1 MGTHPIFE
9 SDFDCLTDI
18 ADRNKTVKMADG
30 FDSVKIIDGQG
41 HLMGRLA
48 ATVAKCLLNGQ
59 RCVIVRCE
67 GLLISGNFYRNKLK
81 VLEYLRKRHLT
92 KPSRGPF
99 HGRSP
104 SKMFKHV
111 IRGML
116 PHKTSRGQTA
126 FNSLKAFEGIPAP
139 YDKCKRMIIPSAFK
153 EIKIKPN
160 RKFASVG
167 RLAAE
172 TGWKYQGVISTLE
185 ARRQARQRST
195 GNTNKRRASSSSR
208 PRLAWRRKRRKLTLP
223 SPLTATEFV
232 TTVTP

>member
-9 SDFDCLTDI
+9 SDFDCLTERIRPQRDQNGG
-18 ADRNKTVKMADG
+18 R
-30 FDSVKIIDGQG
+30 FDSVKIIDGNG

-59 RCVIVRCE
+59 RVVVVRCE

-81 VLEYLRKRHLT
+81 ILEYLRKRHLT

-99 HGRSP
+99 HGRAP
-104 SKMFKHV
+104 SKMLKHV

-116 PHKTSRGQTA
+116 PHKSQRGQNA

-139 YDKCKRMIIPSAFK
+139 YDKCKRVLIPSAFK
-153 EIKIKPN
+153 EIKIKHN

-172 TGWKYQGVISTLE
+172 TGWKYQGVMKTLE
-185 ARRQARQRST
+185 AKRQAKAAIYWEQQQK
-195 GNTNKRRASSSSR
+195 KRELVKTAK
-208 PRLAWRRKRRKLTLP
+208 ANVAAK
-223 SPLTATEFV
+223 TATIDAAIAAYGY
-232 TTVTP
+232 

>member
-1 MGTHPIFE
+1 M
-9 SDFDCLTDI
+9 
-18 ADRNKTVKMADG
+18 
-30 FDSVKIIDGQG
+30 
-41 HLMGRLA
+41 
-48 ATVAKCLLNGQ
+48 VAKSLLQGQ
-59 RCVIVRCE
+59 KVVIVRTE
-67 GLLISGNFYRNKLK
+67 GLVISGNFYRNKLK
-81 VLEYLRKRHLT
+81 IMEYLRKRHLT

-116 PHKTSRGQTA
+116 PHKTVRGQNA
-126 FNSLKAFEGIPAP
+126 FNSLKVFEGIPAP
-139 YDKCKRMIIPSAFK
+139 YDKCKRVIVPSAFK

-185 ARRQARQRST
+185 ARRQAKAALYWEHKQ
-195 GNTNKRRASSSSR
+195 K
-208 PRLAWRRKRRKLTLP
+208 K
-223 SPLTATEFV
+223 
-232 TTVTP
+232 

>member
-9 SDFDCLTDI
+9 SDFDCLTERIRPQRDQNGG
-18 ADRNKTVKMADG
+18 R
-30 FDSVKIIDGQG
+30 FDSVKIIDGNG

-59 RCVIVRCE
+59 RVVVVRCE

-81 VLEYLRKRHLT
+81 ILEYLRKRHLT

-99 HGRSP
+99 HGRAP
-104 SKMFKHV
+104 SKMLKHV

-116 PHKTSRGQTA
+116 PHKTERGQIA
-126 FNSLKAFEGIPAP
+126 FNSLKVFEGCPAP
-139 YDKCKRMIIPSAFK
+139 YDKCKRMIIPSAYK

-172 TGWKYQGVISTLE
+172 TGWKYQTVIATLE
-185 ARRQARQRST
+185 ARRQAKAAQYWEH
-195 GNTNKRRASSSSR
+195 KQKKASQ
-208 PRLAWRRKRRKLTLP
+208 LK
-223 SPLTATEFV
+223 TAKANAAAKTADLDAQIAAMGY
-232 TTVTP
+232 

>member
-9 SDFDCLTDI
+9 SGFDCLTDLS
-18 ADRNKTVKMADG
+18 NQTSKLKTMDQFDAVK
-30 FDSVKIIDGQG
+30 VIDGNQ

-48 ATVAKCLLNGQ
+48 AMVAKSLLNGQ
-59 RCVIVRCE
+59 KVVVVRCE
-67 GLLISGNFYRNKLK
+67 GLVISGNFYRNKLK
-81 VLEYLRKRHLT
+81 IMEYLRKRHLT

-116 PHKTSRGQTA
+116 PHKTDRGQTA

-139 YDKCKRMIIPSAFK
+139 YDKMKRVIMPSAYK
-153 EIKIKPN
+153 QIKLKPN
-160 RKFASVG
+160 RKFAPVG

-172 TGWKYQGVISTLE
+172 TGWKYQDVVANLE
-185 ARRQARQRST
+185 AKRQANAQT
-195 GNTNKRRASSSSR
+195 YWDNKNKAKALRAQAIENVKSKTAELDAQ
-208 PRLAWRRKRRKLTLP
+208 LAELG
-223 SPLTATEFV
+223 
-232 TTVTP
+232 

>member
-1 MGTHPIFE
+1 MG
-9 SDFDCLTDI
+9 
-18 ADRNKTVKMADG
+18 
-30 FDSVKIIDGQG
+30 DGQG

-59 RCVIVRCE
+59 RCVVVRCE

-116 PHKTSRGQTA
+116 PHKTARGQGA
-126 FNSLKAFEGIPAP
+126 FNNLKAFEGIPAP
-139 YDKCKRMIIPSAFK
+139 YDKMTRVIMPSAFK
-153 EIKIKPN
+153 QNELPEQ
-160 RKFASVG
+160 RP
-167 RLAAE
+167 
-172 TGWKYQGVISTLE
+172 TGKTKRP
-185 ARRQARQRST
+185 RRQREQQPLPT
-195 GNTNKRRASSSSR
+195 LP
-208 PRLAWRRKRRKLTLP
+208 PRLPTSMRSSK
-223 SPLTATEFV
+223 PLATEHLFK
-232 TTVTP
+232 

>member
-9 SDFDCLTDI
+9 SDFDCLTEHERI
-18 ADRNKTVKMADG
+18 SKMSDG
-30 FDSVKIIDGQG
+30 FDSVKVIDGYG

-59 RCVIVRCE
+59 RCVVVRTE
-67 GLLISGNFYRNKLK
+67 GMIQSGNFYRNKLK
-81 VLEYLRKRHLT
+81 ILDYLRKRHLT

-116 PHKTSRGQTA
+116 PHKSKRGQLA
-126 FNSLKAFEGIPAP
+126 FNSLKAFEGIPTP
-139 YDKCKRMIIPSAFK
+139 YDKCKRVIVPSCFK

-160 RKFASVG
+160 RKYASVG
-167 RLAAE
+167 RLAHE
-172 TGWKYQGVISTLE
+172 TGWKYQSVMTVLE
-185 ARRQARQRST
+185 AKRHAKAALYWEHKQSKKALLEQAKANVAAKT
-195 GNTNKRRASSSSR
+195 ASID
-208 PRLAWRRKRRKLTLP
+208 AQI
-223 SPLTATEFV
+223 TAMGH
-232 TTVTP
+232 

>member
-1 MGTHPIFE
+1 MGV
-9 SDFDCLTDI
+9 
-18 ADRNKTVKMADG
+18 AVK
-30 FDSVKIIDGQG
+30 VIDARG

-59 RCVIVRCE
+59 KVVVVRCE
-67 GLLISGNFYRNKLK
+67 GLLQSGNFYRNKLK

-116 PHKTSRGQTA
+116 PHKTDRGQTA

-139 YDKCKRMIIPSAFK
+139 YDKMRRVIVPSAF
-153 EIKIKPN
+153 KPN
-160 RKFASVG
+160 RKFAPVG

-172 TGWKYQGVISTLE
+172 TGWKYQDVVANLE
-185 ARRQARQRST
+185 AKRQANAQT
-195 GNTNKRRASSSSR
+195 YWDNKQKAKAVRAKAIENCKSKTAEIDAQ
-208 PRLAWRRKRRKLTLP
+208 LAELGY
-223 SPLTATEFV
+223 
-232 TTVTP
+232 

>member
-18 ADRNKTVKMADG
+18 ADWNKTVKMADG

-67 GLLISGNFYRNKLK
+67 GLLISGNFYRNK
-81 VLEYLRKRHLT
+81 
-92 KPSRGPF
+92 
-99 HGRSP
+99 
-104 SKMFKHV
+104 HV

-160 RKFASVG
+160 RKF
-167 RLAAE
+167 
-172 TGWKYQGVISTLE
+172 
-185 ARRQARQRST
+185 
-195 GNTNKRRASSSSR
+195 
-208 PRLAWRRKRRKLTLP
+208 
-223 SPLTATEFV
+223 
-232 TTVTP
+232 